1 MRLLQIHKKA
11 NHDFQ
16 GVYECETCHG
26 VRIDEGL
33 DSYDDANFYEN
44 VIPEMP
50 CCLCDKEAPLSERYQ
65 MALDTLAWAVPIW
78 GCSYFPLVGF
88 PSIDTVST
96 WGRDIKN
103 IEVDFHRTSGGL
115 FHRKRQGL
123 TASREG
129 CSFDD
134 IWEIGAELDA
144 STYRAMKQLIREELV
159 SRVIKDLAAQDKE
172 AE

>member
-1 MRLLQIHKKA
+1 MRLIKKLDKV
-11 NHDFQ
+11 NRDFQ

-33 DSYDDANFYEN
+33 DSYDDANFHEN

-50 CCLCDKEAPLSERYQ
+50 CYLCDKEAPLSKRYQ

-96 WGRDIKN
+96 TGRDIKN
-103 IEVDFHRTSGGL
+103 IEVDFRHDGEI
-115 FHRKRQGL
+115 F
-123 TASREG
+123 TAARHGYCFSLPSTPDE
-129 CSFDD
+129 
-134 IWEIGAELDA
+134 EIKAM
-144 STYRAMKQLIREELV
+144 MKQFIREELV
-159 SRVIKDLAAQDKE
+159 SRVIADLAAQGKE
-172 AE
+172 AK